1 MNEVTGMTKD
11 KESQHAQAQ
20 EEKHFQKSTRRVLCG
35 LLLCAVLVLFL
46 LGRQHRALSHYYES
60 AIPFYNFFYHSLE
73 KIVDW
78 GISSCS
84 DTYSVRGMYL
94 IYERLYILEDLL
106 EEIEHYCTAGPQQVY
121 AWKGKDSVT
130 FQGKTTQ
137 IQDGEEGSAALKQN
151 LQQLLQDTAEWMDEE
166 RHVQNPEA
174 YQDFLTSTEAYITEI
189 RTVALQYAPESVLT
203 PEGLMEWYITV
214 MGETKE
220 ASEAFAAQAADA
232 DLMYLQN

>member
-1 MNEVTGMTKD
+1 MSD
-11 KESQHAQAQ
+11 
-20 EEKHFQKSTRRVLCG
+20 
-35 LLLCAVLVLFL
+35 
-46 LGRQHRALSHYYES
+46 YYES
-60 AIPFYNFFYHSLE
+60 SVPIKNYFYYSLRL
-73 KIVDW
+73 IDG

-84 DTYSVRGMYL
+84 DTYSVRGMYQT
-94 IYERLYILEDLL
+94 YEGLYILEDLL

-130 FQGKTTQ
+130 FQGQTTQ

-166 RHVQNPEA
+166 SYEQNTEA

-189 RTVALQYAPESVLT
+189 RTVALQYAPESILT

-220 ASEAFAAQAADA
+220 ASKAFAGQAADA

>member
-11 KESQHAQAQ
+11 KEFQHAQAQ
-20 EEKHFQKSTRRVLCG
+20 EEKHFQKSTRRVFCG
-35 LLLCAVLVLFL
+35 LLLCAVLVLFF

-60 AIPFYNFFYHSLE
+60 AIPFYNFFNHSLD
-73 KIVDW
+73 KIDL
-78 GISSCS
+78 GSSSCS
-84 DTYSVRGMYL
+84 DTYSVQGMYL

-166 RHVQNPEA
+166 SYEQNTET
-174 YQDFLTSTEAYITEI
+174 YQDFLTLTEAYITEI

-203 PEGLMEWYITV
+203 PEGLMEWYIKIGRAHV
-214 MGETKE
+214 
-220 ASEAFAAQAADA
+220 
-232 DLMYLQN
+232 